1 MDKTSVLFQLIL
13 TIALTLRSCP
23 SSGGMRLCP
32 QLTSSCCS
40 IWAAW
45 RKLWS
50 RARGSCK
57 SREGRKAEKNWS
69 DTQRHWQALCPYM
82 RVPEAT
88 IYQYLCV
95 LQMANKEL
103 SELQSELET
112 LEDNNKQVELKL
124 DMEQGL
130 CREKVG
136 RLVAWNAFASKR
148 YKWKHCYL
156 YCFLGKRNGKLA
168 HGHRQPCRPVL
179 PSSIWAS
186 RRHGHNDNVGHGQGE
201 QMI

>member
-1 MDKTSVLFQLIL
+1 
-13 TIALTLRSCP
+13 
-23 SSGGMRLCP
+23 
-32 QLTSSCCS
+32 
-40 IWAAW
+40 
-45 RKLWS
+45 
-50 RARGSCK
+50 
-57 SREGRKAEKNWS
+57 
-69 DTQRHWQALCPYM
+69 M

-136 RLVAWNAFASKR
+136 RLVA
-148 YKWKHCYL
+148 
-156 YCFLGKRNGKLA
+156 
-168 HGHRQPCRPVL
+168 
-179 PSSIWAS
+179 
-186 RRHGHNDNVGHGQGE
+186 
-201 QMI
+201 